1 VANPV
6 KYPTRRTNGKI
17 RYTFHLHEVVIEKA
31 RDVVF
36 HLGGEETMASLC
48 EAALI
53 EFIDT
58 LETERGKP
66 FPKRTGDV
74 AVGRPKSLDN

>member
-1 VANPV
+1 MAKKA
-6 KYPTRRTNGKI
+6 KYPTRRSNGKV
-17 RYTFHLHEVVIEKA
+17 RYTFHLHEVVVEKA

-36 HLGGEETMASLC
+36 HSEGETMASLC

-53 EFIDT
+53 EFIDS
-58 LETERGKP
+58 LELERGKP
-66 FPKRTGDV
+66 FPKRTGEV